1 MEDTFLWWRDG
12 VIYQIYPR
20 SFQDT
25 SGNGLGDLNGIRER
39 LGYLADLGINAI
51 WLSPIYPSPDVDFGY
66 DVADYFSIDPRYGT
80 MEEFHMLVEESHSK
94 DIRVILDLVLNHTSD
109 QHEWFQRSRSSI
121 DDPYH
126 DWYIW
131 KDPKPGGGPPN
142 NWQSVFG
149 GSAWE
154 FVPEL
159 GQYYLHMFYKQQPD
173 VNWRNPE
180 VRRTLLDVFR
190 FWLEK
195 DVDGFRLDV
204 FNLYFKH
211 PDLPDNPVNCGIR
224 PFDWQKHL
232 YDVDQPDMFPLLK
245 EIREL
250 LDSYPERYAVG
261 ETFSYR
267 PEVAAQYCTSQAL
280 HATFNF
286 NLSRAPWKPARMLQV
301 TMDWEKALDDEG
313 WPTQVF
319 NNHDV
324 KRSTSRFGLGEDDER
339 MKVAAALLLT
349 LRGTPFMYYGEE
361 IGMRNLR
368 IPRREIKDPVGKYYS
383 PFYKGRDGCRTP
395 MQWNGERYAGFSKEK
410 PWLPVHPDYRF
421 RNERHQSQDPDS
433 LLNFYRSLLQLRR
446 RKISLQKGIFLPL
459 NHEPRSILAY
469 IRQTKDQLILVAL
482 NFSRRPLR
490 LALGKR
496 LAKANWQLLLSNK
509 HEVVPE
515 ITSGL
520 MALEPEEACILEM
533 LEEGAQPF

>member
-1 MEDTFLWWRDG
+1 MEDSFLWWRDG

-20 SFQDT
+20 SFRDT
-25 SGNGLGDLNGIRER
+25 SGNGLGDLNGIREG
-39 LGYLADLGINAI
+39 LDYLADLGINAI

-66 DVADYFSIDPRYGT
+66 DVSDYFSIDPRYGT
-80 MEEFHMLVEESHSK
+80 MEEFNLLVEEAHGRN
-94 DIRVILDLVLNHTSD
+94 IHVILDLVLNHTSD
-109 QHEWFQRSRSSI
+109 QHEWFQQSRSSI
-121 DDPYH
+121 DNPYH

-131 KDPKPGGGPPN
+131 KDPKPGGGLPN

-154 FVPEL
+154 FVPEI
-159 GQYYLHMFYKQQPD
+159 GQYYLHMFYRQQPD
-173 VNWRNPE
+173 LNWRNAD
-180 VRRTLLDVFR
+180 VRKTLLDVFR

-211 PDLPDNPVNCGIR
+211 PDFLDNPVKCGIR
-224 PFDWQKHL
+224 PFDWQKHI

-245 EIREL
+245 EIREI

-261 ETFSYR
+261 ETFSYS
-267 PEVAAQYCTSQAL
+267 PEVAAQYCNPQAL

-286 NLSRAPWKPARMLQV
+286 NLSRACWRPSRMLQIIQ
-301 TMDWEKALDDEG
+301 DWEKVLHDED

-319 NNHDV
+319 NNHDL
-324 KRSTSRFGLGEDDER
+324 KRSASRFGRGEDDER
-339 MKVAAALLLT
+339 LKVAAALLLT

-361 IGMRNLR
+361 IGMRNLQ
-368 IPRREIKDPVGKYYS
+368 IPRNEIKDPVGKRYS

-395 MQWNGERYAGFSKEK
+395 MQWDGERYAGFSTEK
-410 PWLPVHPDYRF
+410 PWLPVNPDYRY
-421 RNERHQSQDPDS
+421 RNVENQSHDGNS
-433 LLNFYRSLLQLRR
+433 LLNFYRRLLEI
-446 RKISLQKGIFLPL
+446 RKSKIALQKGFFLPL
-459 NHEPRSILAY
+459 NYEPRSILAY

-496 LAKANWQLLLSNK
+496 LARAHWKLLLSSK
-509 HEVVPE
+509 REAVPQ

-520 MALEPEEACILEM
+520 MPLEAEEACILEM
-533 LEEGAQPF
+533 LDEGM